1 MPPKTSSTSA
11 SLTLLLMQITGCN
24 VKHTKRDKE
33 LKIHEWQSKQK
44 QAKQQHF
51 PKQKQ
56 HLHIFIPKQ
65 SWAVMCPR
73 CSLSQVNCIQYS
85 AAQNR
90 KCSGSTAAFW
100 AISGILSWMIYGI
113 LYIIYIYKFYTCML
127 QGSKCQCCKLLN
139 TNMIYLSL
147 GANTVK
153 GKLIMASPWC

>member
-11 SLTLLLMQITGCN
+11 SLTLLLMQITGRN

-56 HLHIFIPKQ
+56 HVHIFIPKQ

-73 CSLSQVNCIQYS
+73 CSLSQVNCISVWADLPGNNTVLHRTGS
-85 AAQNR
+85 ALDLQL
-90 KCSGSTAAFW
+90 
-100 AISGILSWMIYGI
+100 LSELFQEYCLGWFMVFYI
-113 LYIIYIYKFYTCML
+113 LYIYINFIPV
-127 QGSKCQCCKLLN
+127 CCREVSVNVVNSWTL
-139 TNMIYLSL
+139 TWFI
-147 GANTVK
+147 
-153 GKLIMASPWC
+153 